1 MGQVVNLK
9 NKTRRMLT
17 VELEHPQAPRR
28 RHVHHQ
34 RARDKKGKVGV
45 KTQRLGIH
53 DALFIPGEAELF
65 CLPAYVADTPDAKR
79 LEAAD
84 KLEIVLMD
92 EAEALKLKKTAEV
105 SAAKESKTRAAALK
119 IKAEKRRKMADAI
132 AAKRAS
138 AKAPAK
144 RNGNGNGNKK
154 VAAAKGKE

>member
-53 DALFIPGEAELF
+53 DAVFLPGEAEIF
-65 CLPAYVADTPDAKR
+65 CLPVYVADTPDAKR

-84 KLEIVLMD
+84 KLEIVLME
-92 EAEALKLKKTAEV
+92 EAEAVKLKNAAEAKAKKEAEAK
-105 SAAKESKTRAAALK
+105 AAKV
-119 IKAEKRRKMADAI
+119 KADKRRKLSEAL
-132 AAKRAS
+132 AAKRLA
-138 AKAPAK
+138 APAPKAAK
-144 RNGNGNGNKK
+144 RNGNGKK
-154 VAAAKGKE
+154 AAAKGKE

>member
-53 DALFIPGEAELF
+53 DAVFLPGEAEIF
-65 CLPAYVADTPDAKR
+65 CLPVYVADTPDAKR

-84 KLEIVLMD
+84 KLEIVLME
-92 EAEALKLKKTAEV
+92 EAEAVKLKNAAEAKAKKEAEAK
-105 SAAKESKTRAAALK
+105 SKAAKV
-119 IKAEKRRKMADAI
+119 KADKRRKLSEAL
-132 AAKRAS
+132 AAKRLA
-138 AKAPAK
+138 APAPKAAK
-144 RNGNGNGNKK
+144 RNGNGKK
-154 VAAAKGKE
+154 AAAKGKE